1 MPVWQHRHSG
11 NAMTDYCDVC
21 PCCDQR
27 RCQCAA
33 AHGRQVSPRVPSNA
47 RQRYLRALFQVTA
60 GSVSTRIGVACSDM
74 TCRLGG
80 EFEDLD
86 CSKKASVCRALVTL
100 PLVRSRHGSVSV
112 RFACENRK
120 VR

>member
-1 MPVWQHRHSG
+1 
-11 NAMTDYCDVC
+11 MTNDGCDVC
-21 PCCDQR
+21 R
-27 RCQCAA
+27 RCDKRRRQCAA
-33 AHGRQVSPRVPSNA
+33 AHGRQVSPRVLASNA
-47 RQRYLRALFQVTA
+47 RQRYLHASSQVTA
-60 GSVSTRIGVACSDM
+60 DSVSTRIGVACSGM

-86 CSKKASVCRALVTL
+86 CSKKASVCRARVTM
-100 PLVRSRHGSVSV
+100 PLARSRHGSVSV

>member
-1 MPVWQHRHSG
+1 M
-11 NAMTDYCDVC
+11 ADDCDAC
-21 PCCDQR
+21 RCCDKR
-27 RCQCAA
+27 RRQCAA
-33 AHGRQVSPRVPSNA
+33 THGRQVSPRVPSNA
-47 RQRYLRALFQVTA
+47 RQRYLRVLFQVTA

-80 EFEDLD
+80 EFEDFD

-112 RFACENRK
+112 RFAYESRK
-120 VR
+120 VRLGRD

>member
-1 MPVWQHRHSG
+1 M
-11 NAMTDYCDVC
+11 ADDCDVC
-21 PCCDQR
+21 RRCDQR
-27 RCQCAA
+27 RRQRTA

-60 GSVSTRIGVACSDM
+60 GSVSTRIGVARSDM

-86 CSKKASVCRALVTL
+86 CSKKSSMCRALVTL

-112 RFACENRK
+112 RFAYESRK
-120 VR
+120 VRLGRD